1 MTSSFPPPPTGVVR
15 ILVAS
20 LDAPPLPLDRLEACL
35 SPDEAARMRR
45 FAFPDLRARYAA
57 GRGLLRHVL
66 GAALGTAPDAV
77 ALVEDGNGR
86 PAVAGSAPVAFNVS
100 HSRDVLAIALVTGA
114 EASALPLGV
123 DVEHLLD
130 VPEMPGVAERVFD
143 DAERAELEARAG
155 ADRLATFHR
164 LWTRKEACMK
174 ATGAGF
180 ALAPITFH
188 VDADAAV
195 QRVALP
201 PHPQA
206 PEGATVEVHDV
217 AAGASVA
224 AAVAL
229 GGQGW
234 KVEVIRLG

>member
-1 MTSSFPPPPTGVVR
+1 MTSPFPPPPPGIAR
-15 ILVAS
+15 IWVAS
-20 LDAPPLPLDRLEACL
+20 LDAPPLPLDQLEACL
-35 SPDEAARMRR
+35 SPGEAGRMRR
-45 FAFPDLRARYAA
+45 FAFPELRARYAA

-77 ALVEDGNGR
+77 ALVEHGNGR
-86 PAVAGSAPVAFNVS
+86 PAVAGPAPLAFNVS

-123 DVEHLLD
+123 DVEHLVD
-130 VPEMPGVAERVFD
+130 VPEMAGVAERVFD
-143 DAERAELEARAG
+143 EGERAALDARAG
-155 ADRLATFHR
+155 AERLATFHR

-180 ALAPITFH
+180 ALAPITFR

-201 PHPQA
+201 PHAQA
-206 PEGATVEVHDV
+206 PDGATVEVHDV
-217 AAGASVA
+217 AARGSVA
-224 AAVAL
+224 AALAL

-234 KVEVIRLG
+234 RVEVMRLG